1 MTNTSNYHS
10 ETAIHF
16 LIFALLVIWTATPLR
31 AQLTE
36 DFEDGEKT
44 SYAGANVDLASGTWY
59 FNDALLGS
67 LGNDKF
73 NGSQG
78 VRMDRRNNR
87 TGSVTMLYD
96 KKDGADVVS
105 FVSANYGTKTGNSLQ

>member
-1 MTNTSNYHS
+1 M
-10 ETAIHF
+10 
-16 LIFALLVIWTATPLR
+16 ATPLR

-44 SYAGANVDLASGTWY
+44 SYAGSNVELSSGTWY

-78 VRMDRRNNR
+78 VRMDRRN
-87 TGSVTMLYD
+87 
-96 KKDGADVVS
+96 K
-105 FVSANYGTKTGNSLQ
+105 SALLVCYLIRMMVQMW